1 MLNLSFEEGIELIQ
15 KAIEKQAEE
24 RAFQLYVARYPWMT
38 EKDFIPFEEFYKPPS
53 RQVVTNN
60 QTADEIILDV
70 KNIMDNFT
78 FERSR

>member
-24 RAFQLYVARYPWMT
+24 RAFQLYVACYPWMT
-38 EKDFIPFEEFYKPPS
+38 EKDFIPFEEFYKPHS
-53 RQVVTNN
+53 KVVTNN
-60 QTADEIILDV
+60 QTADEIILEV